1 MHVYGV
7 QSRTNKLSKG
17 KDLSW
22 KYILSVIITI
32 WNKITISVS
41 TEKRPQNYKQVG
53 HYGVQIKVN
62 LIKDVTSDPAARNKR
77 FTQFTQF
84 YRGQLSKTTYQIF
97 KV

>member
-1 MHVYGV
+1 M
-7 QSRTNKLSKG
+7 
-17 KDLSW
+17 
-22 KYILSVIITI
+22 
-32 WNKITISVS
+32 KIYFISNNYNLKQNHNYVNSVS